1 MSPLLSAKKDFNFPF
16 IRSNG
21 TNYKH
26 TVESVVSVIALARV
40 KFGYT
45 WKGTLE
51 GGTFNVL
58 NHLNYHLGYT

>member
-1 MSPLLSAKKDFNFPF
+1 MNCNYEKLLIKTS
-16 IRSNG
+16 
-21 TNYKH
+21 
-26 TVESVVSVIALARV
+26 VESVVSVIALARV

-51 GGTFNVL
+51 GDTFNVL